1 MSRVNNREKTDLKTR
16 ESRRSIRIT
25 RMIQETL
32 DRQKALTDGFNSPYV
47 FLNTFG
53 RPILQYK
60 LRELWERAMKKNG
73 LKYRH
78 MYETRHTFASWALAA
93 GETPEW
99 VAKTL
104 GYVGSTM
111 VFRTYGRHI
120 PNLTRQDGSA
130 FERQYSQAIKGEGHT
145 EQAQIGTICG
155 TIASVR
161 SAPRL

>member
-1 MSRVNNREKTDLKTR
+1 ME
-16 ESRRSIRIT
+16 
-25 RMIQETL
+25 
-32 DRQKALTDGFNSPYV
+32 SPYV

-53 RPILQYK
+53 RPILQDK
-60 LRELWERAMKKNG
+60 LRELWEKAMKKSR
-73 LKYRH
+73 LKSRH
-78 MYETRHTFASWALAA
+78 MYETRHAFAPWALAA

-104 GYVGSTM
+104 GHVGSAM
-111 VFRTYGRHI
+111 VFRTYGRYI

-145 EQAQIGTICG
+145 ERAQIGTICG